1 MGEKKLL
8 TKSEVSPLFHEPFIE
23 SGYRRPFC
31 GPVQCMKY
39 AFTLHNDVGNF
50 WTHFVT
56 FLAWVAWYVHVRN
69 TEDLSSDYYV
79 PLKCFWIGC
88 CSYAIFSSLAHMF
101 SPISNVMYHVCF
113 MVDYCGISMYTY
125 GGGLAYYYYER
136 PLNKAFYDS
145 QTLNIAIQVT
155 ITLCSLFFSCMSR
168 YFWGRYRYTIR
179 ALSFAPAFFI
189 NLAPVI
195 LRWLD
200 CHGEECV
207 PQSFWYHVLGITCT
221 FLLVFHFVTKIPE
234 RLAPGKFDIFIQ
246 SHQLFHVFAALATT
260 NQLKVIMMD
269 SKARHDVLTQDAE
282 VTQVYPSAKLY
293 HLFVTI
299 LVIKLCIIAVLGV
312 LLKKGIVKSN
322 KQREHIKS
330 F

>member
-1 MGEKKLL
+1 MEEKKLL
-8 TKSEVSPLFHEPFIE
+8 TRSEVPALFHEPFIE
-23 SGYRRPFC
+23 SAYRRPFC
-31 GPVQCMKY
+31 GPLQCMRY

-56 FLAWVAWYVHVRN
+56 FLAWLAWFVLVIN
-69 TEDLSSDYYV
+69 TDDLSSDYYV

-101 SPISNVMYHVCF
+101 SPLSNELYHVCF
-113 MVDYCGISMYTY
+113 MLDYCGISMYTY

-136 PLNKAFYDS
+136 PLNNQFYNS
-145 QTLNIAIQVT
+145 ESLNIAIQVT

-179 ALSFAPAFFI
+179 ALSFSPAFFI
-189 NLAPVI
+189 NLTSVI
-195 LRWLD
+195 IRWLK
-200 CHGEECV
+200 CHGEDCV
-207 PQSFWYHVLGITCT
+207 PQSYWYHGLGIMFT

-260 NQLKVIMMD
+260 NQLTAIMID
-269 SKARHDVLTQDAE
+269 SKARQDVLTKDAE
-282 VTQVYPSAKLY
+282 ETQVFPSSKLY
-293 HLFVTI
+293 HLFVII
-299 LVIKLCIIAVLGV
+299 LVIKLCIITVLGV